1 MGEAGYELEGD
12 QRDEQSARAAV
23 MAQAIE
29 VAGEAPIPVL
39 RSMVCPYCGAV
50 TPDSGRCSSCD
61 GRFDPLS
68 RQVTQN
74 QMGPWSIRDDRQ
86 PHRPGCTYQMVARL
100 IEQDSINSETVLRGP
115 TTRQFWTLA
124 RHTPGVAHLL
134 GVCHSCQAA
143 VKKDAFA
150 CPSCHASFTAERD
163 RQHLGLGPSRP
174 LPGQGLPEVLAL
186 HAEPASLGG
195 HGAAATGNVGVVSAP
210 IGVGAG
216 TQPSTAGKQSE
227 TDVDHQKLEEANRL
241 ARRWKH
247 AWKTERRRAWIVMS
261 GSVSIT
267 LIALLYVILVVVG
280 GGGVEVGDGSTQIPA
295 AVDE

>member
-1 MGEAGYELEGD
+1 MGEVGYEFA
-12 QRDEQSARAAV
+12 DEKNDRSVREQV
-23 MAQAIE
+23 MAQAIA
-29 VAGEAPIPVL
+29 VAGDLPIPVL
-39 RSMVCPYCGAV
+39 RSLVCPYCGAV
-50 TPDSGRCSSCD
+50 TPDSGRCSSCE

-68 RQVTQN
+68 RQMTQN

-86 PHRPGCTYQMVARL
+86 PHRPGCTYQMIARL
-100 IEQDSINSETVLRGP
+100 IDQNSITGETVLRGP

-124 RHTPGVAHLL
+124 RHTPGVAHLI
-134 GVCHSCQAA
+134 GVCHSCQAS
-143 VKKDAFA
+143 VKADAFA

-195 HGAAATGNVGVVSAP
+195 HGHASAGNTGVVSTP
-210 IGVGAG
+210 IGAEIGVK
-216 TQPSTAGKQSE
+216 PSENGVDKKQI
-227 TDVDHQKLEEANRL
+227 EEANRL

-247 AWKTERRRAWIVMS
+247 AWKSERRRAWIVMS

-267 LIALLYVILVVVG
+267 LIALIYVILVVVG
-280 GGGVEVGDGSTQIPA
+280 GVGTQVGDGSTQVPA
-295 AVDE
+295 AIDE